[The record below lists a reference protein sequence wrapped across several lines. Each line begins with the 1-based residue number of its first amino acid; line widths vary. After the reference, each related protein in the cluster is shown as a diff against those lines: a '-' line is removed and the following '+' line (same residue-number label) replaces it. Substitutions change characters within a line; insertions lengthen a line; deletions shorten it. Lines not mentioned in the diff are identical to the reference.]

1 MSTKLSSKEIFFFL
15 MKDSCVPGARRAE
28 LILCLYHQRHEE
40 LQARW
45 KGDSRELVMCT
56 VGCFSL
62 SLFCQ
67 EISYVIAVSN
77 KTYDTSRRFNPK
89 KIYFSPMLC
98 AQLWSAGWAPLLR
111 VTQGL
116 RPMEAA
122 SWPLL
127 LRSQWGHVRPLK
139 LSPESDMWLFCTVQG
154 CSKSQDHC
162 WRFAFY
168 FINLVFL
175 ETGSCSAPQTR
186 VQ

>member
-15 MKDSCVPGARRAE
+15 CPRSKAGWTHSVPLPLETWGATGAV
-28 LILCLYHQRHEE
+28 
-40 LQARW
+40 
-45 KGDSRELVMCT
+45 KGWLKGTCQCT

-162 WRFAFY
+162 WLYTFY
-168 FINLVFL
+168 FINLVFFRDWVL
-175 ETGSCSAPQTR
+175 LCSPD
-186 VQ
+186 